1 MPWIEADFS
10 TVADS
15 NGQIHK
21 DQLLAAP
28 MSGKLRRFKVFTTS
42 GCLNRTH
49 HTDITIT
56 RTDDPSDKIT
66 IARDIKDCTEL
77 AGELD
82 PPFNVI
88 GGKSYIISLDSQGL
102 NPNEQIAGV
111 AGVYYT
117 FFLDSA
123 SRITRPSASTI
134 APASVVMVALN
145 FIDMPGL
152 IQGKSELFLFLSSG
166 SPARGVTIG
175 HAFNSAEWPVILETL
190 ALGVAGTA
198 STPNGLSGVSLYFRY
213 STPLT
218 SMARVLALSVCQNDI
233 VGIDSAYL
241 YHVGSWHPVPL
252 WDGGKGTSEVMR
264 QPR

>member
-1 MPWIEADFS
+1 
-10 TVADS
+10 
-15 NGQIHK
+15 
-21 DQLLAAP
+21 

-134 APASVVMVALN
+134 APASVVMVRLN

-166 SPARGVTIG
+166 SPAERCYDRTRVQFRRMAG
-175 HAFNSAEWPVILETL
+175 HSRNPCPRCCGDGQHPKWSFGRLSLFQILYAAHFNGESPCLER
-190 ALGVAGTA
+190 
-198 STPNGLSGVSLYFRY
+198 LS
-213 STPLT
+213 
-218 SMARVLALSVCQNDI
+218 
-233 VGIDSAYL
+233 
-241 YHVGSWHPVPL
+241 
-252 WDGGKGTSEVMR
+252 E
-264 QPR
+264 